1 MIIDAHLHLGTDVV
15 WDATNTEA
23 EILAALDAAG
33 VDAACVL
40 PQNGEPTVGWA
51 RDAHDRIAAFAR
63 AHPRRIFGL
72 ANVHPYNRLEE
83 YMAEVT
89 RAVRDLGFRAVKV
102 HPHAHG
108 ANPLGRRMQDV
119 FALARDLEIAV
130 LVHTGVGMPFA
141 NPAMWIPLARDFP
154 GVPVVLAHCG
164 QGVLFGEAVVTAETC
179 PNVYLEVSSTALGH
193 IARVIQRFGARR
205 VLFASDNEK
214 ILGLEVAKWRS
225 LGLPAADFE
234 QAAWRTAASVYRLP
248 FA

>member
-15 WDATNTEA
+15 WDATNDEA
-23 EILAALDAAG
+23 AILTALDAAG

-40 PQNGEPTVGWA
+40 PQNGEPTVAWA
-51 RDAHDRIAAFAR
+51 RQAHDRIANFAQ
-63 AHPRRIFGL
+63 AHPQRIFGL
-72 ANVHPYNRLEE
+72 ANVHPYNRLED
-83 YMAEVT
+83 YAAEVN

-108 ANPLGRRMQDV
+108 ANPLGRRMREV
-119 FALARDLEIAV
+119 FEIARDLEIAV

-154 GVPVVLAHCG
+154 AVPVVLAHCG

-179 PNVYLEVSSTALGH
+179 PNVYLEVSSTAPGH
-193 IARVIQRFGARR
+193 IARLVTRFGARR

-214 ILGLEVAKWRS
+214 ILALEVAKWRS
-225 LGLPAADFE
+225 LGLSDADFE
-234 QAAWRTAASVYRLP
+234 QAAWRTAAAVYRLP

>member
-23 EILAALDAAG
+23 EILAALDGAG

-72 ANVHPYNRLEE
+72 ANVHPYNRLED
-83 YMAEVT
+83 YAAEVT

-108 ANPLGRRMQDV
+108 ANPLGRRMRDV

-179 PNVYLEVSSTALGH
+179 PNVYLEVSSTAAGH
-193 IARVIQRFGARR
+193 IARVVQRFGARR

-214 ILGLEVAKWRS
+214 ILALEVAKWRS
-225 LGLPAADFE
+225 LGLTAADFE

>member
-15 WDATNTEA
+15 WDATNDEA
-23 EILAALDAAG
+23 AILTALDAAG

-40 PQNGEPTVGWA
+40 PQNGEPTVAWA
-51 RDAHDRIAAFAR
+51 RQAHDRIAKFAQ
-63 AHPRRIFGL
+63 AHPQRIFGL
-72 ANVHPYNRLEE
+72 ANVHPYNRLED
-83 YMAEVT
+83 YAAEVN

-108 ANPLGRRMQDV
+108 ANPLGRRMREV
-119 FALARDLEIAV
+119 FEIARDLEIAV

-154 GVPVVLAHCG
+154 AVPVVLAHCG

-179 PNVYLEVSSTALGH
+179 PNVYLEVSSTAPGH
-193 IARVIQRFGARR
+193 IARLVTRFGARR

-214 ILGLEVAKWRS
+214 ILALEVAKWRS
-225 LGLPAADFE
+225 LGLSDVDFE
-234 QAAWRTAASVYRLP
+234 QAAWRTAAAVYRLP